1 MSPAAN
7 PEDNLF
13 TYAEAAA
20 KLQVDKRTVRRYVA
34 DGKLEKVK
42 ITRRNVFVTKASVRR
57 LLRGYIPL

>member
-1 MSPAAN
+1 VSPAAN

-20 KLQVDKRTVRRYVA
+20 KLQVVKRTVRRYAA

-42 ITRRNVFVTKASVRR
+42 VSRRNVFVTKASVRR
-57 LLRGYIPL
+57 LLRGFIQL

>member
-1 MSPAAN
+1 VSPAAN

-20 KLQVDKRTVRRYVA
+20 KLQVDKRTVRRYAA

-42 ITRRNVFVTKASVRR
+42 VSRRNVFVTKASVRR
-57 LLRGYIPL
+57 LLRGFIQL